1 MIHKLLKKQGV
12 GEKPL
17 ITWHC
22 WACLLGQVPP
32 KSTDRGFERVNTR
45 VVLPTHPRK
54 AVPGL
59 PASTSQHQLLLLEYL
74 SPSLEVFNNSGRWNK
89 MTFNKSPPIQTIPC

>member
-1 MIHKLLKKQGV
+1 MIHQLLKKQGV
-12 GEKPL
+12 GEKLL

-45 VVLPTHPRK
+45 VVLPTHPRR
-54 AVPGL
+54 VGPGL
-59 PASTSQHQLLLLEYL
+59 PASTSASGIVIPMAGSIQQQGLEQ
-74 SPSLEVFNNSGRWNK
+74 PRPVEGGTR
-89 MTFNKSPPIQTIPC
+89 